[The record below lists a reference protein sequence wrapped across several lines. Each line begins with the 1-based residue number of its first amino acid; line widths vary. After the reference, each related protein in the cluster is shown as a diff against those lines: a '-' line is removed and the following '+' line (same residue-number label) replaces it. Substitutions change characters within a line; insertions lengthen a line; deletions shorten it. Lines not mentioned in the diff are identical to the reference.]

1 MEVLILAA
9 ALWFGYE
16 SLKSL
21 LAWLNTANSSP
32 ALFVYCLFA
41 ALLILY
47 EGGWLLTGAH
57 HL

>member
-21 LAWLNTANSSP
+21 LTWLKTANPAP
-32 ALFVYCLFA
+32 ALFVYCLIA
-41 ALLILY
+41 ALVIAY
-47 EGGWLLTGAH
+47 EGGWLFTGAH
-57 HL
+57 KL